1 MDYGIQIYHNRF
13 ILKNGGIEE
22 MDYLIILMLGMTGTI
37 WLPKKYKKLIILSIF
52 LQGIGGGMLIMK
64 WIMEY
69 KYIIIDLF

>member
-1 MDYGIQIYHNRF
+1 
-13 ILKNGGIEE
+13 